1 MKKIFIDNIPIIIM
15 NNTLQVYKLPKNNIE
30 INGELAITSPSENNP
45 LFSLGFHHFIERTRN
60 AMSITDK
67 LETKNDFYYVVNQF
81 EPDIS
86 NYEDS
91 LSVMSKIYL
100 KEDIKLREFYNLW
113 EIFFLFDI
121 ASDENMKFLILN
133 EKDEVQAIKLFR
145 EKFYSKQS
153 KKDEINIK
161 NKNSDLI
168 IATKY
173 NKKENDFLE
182 ILINE
187 LKIILEYQNNK
198 GNLILKISDTFTTP
212 TIKIIYLIT
221 SLYNETY
228 LYKPL
233 FSRPSESEKY
243 LICKNFNSK
252 DNKKIISKLD
262 NILKLFK
269 SKENISDIFLD
280 LEVSQEFINIIKFTN
295 IKLVNQQQIL
305 INEII
310 KYIKDNNYFGDK
322 YHEFVNNQIEST
334 KWWISNFY
342 PPSNNLYITN
352 KEKLDKILK
361 TTYEKN
367 NLEKDKFISQ
377 FI

>member
-1 MKKIFIDNIPIIIM
+1 M
-15 NNTLQVYKLPKNNIE
+15 NNNLQVYKLPKNNVE
-30 INGELAITSPSENNP
+30 IKNGELAITSPFENIP
-45 LFSLGFHHFIERTRN
+45 LFSLGFHYFIEKTRN

-67 LETKNDFYYVVNQF
+67 LETKNDFYYVVNQY

-100 KEDIKLREFYNLW
+100 KEDIKSREFYILW
-113 EIFFLFDI
+113 EIFFLFNI
-121 ASDENMKFLILN
+121 ASDENMKFLMLN
-133 EKDEVQAIKLFR
+133 QENEDNSQAIKLFR
-145 EKFYSKQS
+145 EKFYNKQN
-153 KKDEINIK
+153 KKDEISIK

-168 IATKY
+168 IVTKFV
-173 NKKENDFLE
+173 KKENDFLE
-182 ILINE
+182 ILVDE
-187 LKIILEYQNNK
+187 LKMILEYQNNK
-198 GNLILKISDTFTTP
+198 GNLILKISDTFTLP
-212 TIKIIYLIT
+212 TIKLIYLIT
-221 SLYNETY
+221 SLYDETY

-252 DNKKIISKLD
+252 DAKKIISKLD
-262 NILKLFK
+262 GISKLFK
-269 SKENISDIFLD
+269 SKEFISDIFLD
-280 LEVSQEFINIIKFTN
+280 LQVSKEFIDIIKFTN

-305 INEII
+305 INEIV

-322 YHEFVNNQIEST
+322 YHEFRNHQIEAT
-334 KWWISNFY
+334 NWWLSNFY

-352 KEKLDKILK
+352 KENLGKILK
-361 TTYEKN
+361 STYEKN
-367 NLEKDKFISQ
+367 NLEKDKFITQ

>member
-1 MKKIFIDNIPIIIM
+1 M